1 MSLGYGTDYER
12 LILKGIA
19 KKICQKYQV
28 FSSREFPKNELLGR
42 QPIFPKQK
50 RKPDLVWNFCEFENQ
65 KDGKQFIQEMAD
77 LSQKYLLIITQN
89 YLNFGVPLHFL
100 YHLISGRKWDHG
112 KLGKMSYRSVLKAAG
127 DDKNLKLLEIGAFD
141 IPWFI
146 LDVYE
151 TGKYFR
157 NWSIFK
163 EKTKVIKESSFEK
176 WPLFLKLLLAHHHY
190 LIFEKV
196 KE

>member
-12 LILKGIA
+12 LILQGLA
-19 KKICQKYQV
+19 KKICQKYQIL
-28 FSSREFPKNELLGR
+28 SSREFPKNELLGR

-65 KDGKQFIQEMAD
+65 KDSQLFLKKTAA
-77 LSQKYLLIITQN
+77 LSQKYLLVITQN
-89 YLNFGVPLHFL
+89 YLNPGLPLHFL

-112 KLGKMSYRSVLKAAG
+112 ELSKMSYRSVLRAVG

-157 NWSIFK
+157 DWSILK
-163 EKTKVIKESSFEK
+163 EKNKVIRESSFEK
-176 WPLFLKLLLAHHHY
+176 WPLWLRLFLGHHHY
-190 LIFEKV
+190 ILLK
-196 KE
+196 K

>member
-12 LILKGIA
+12 LVLKGLA
-19 KKICQKYQV
+19 KKICQKYQIL
-28 FSSREFPKNELLGR
+28 SSREFPKSKLLGR

-65 KDGKQFIQEMAD
+65 KDGRKFIQKMED

-89 YLNFGVPLHFL
+89 YLNPGVPLHFL
-100 YHLISGRKWDHG
+100 YHFISGRKWNHG
-112 KLGKMSYRSVLKAAG
+112 DLKKMSYRSVLKAVANNK
-127 DDKNLKLLEIGAFD
+127 DLKLIEIGAFD

-157 NWSIFK
+157 NWSVLK
-163 EKTKVIKESSFEK
+163 EKNKVIRESSFEK
-176 WPLFLKLLLAHHHY
+176 WPLFFKLIFAHHHFV
-190 LIFEKV
+190 LLEKV
-196 KE
+196 HS